1 MKLLENPSLTLETA
15 TVSAFGVEP
24 HFLNQTTVP
33 KVSNTYGHN
42 GHYSYE

>member
-1 MKLLENPSLTLETA
+1 MKLLKNPSLALETA
-15 TVSAFGVEP
+15 TVSAFAVES

-33 KVSNTYGHN
+33 NVSNTYGCI